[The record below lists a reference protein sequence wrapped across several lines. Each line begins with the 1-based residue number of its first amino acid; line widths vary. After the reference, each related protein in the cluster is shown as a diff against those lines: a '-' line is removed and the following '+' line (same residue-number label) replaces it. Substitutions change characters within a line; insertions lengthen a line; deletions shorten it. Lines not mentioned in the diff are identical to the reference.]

1 MAAKKT
7 SKTGYSSESVMKKRL
22 RKFRSIKRGYYSF
35 IIIVSLYIISF
46 FCPLL
51 MNYKAWVVKYDGK
64 LYFPIAKYRTTEF
77 FHQDI
82 HGEMLFK
89 IDYMKQPGMFL
100 AKLHTG
106 SDPVSEYLNTQLSP
120 TTKDLANHYLSSLSV
135 QDELLEVLRN
145 DLDKISQK
153 KIDFENKDFSS
164 EDYRAVID
172 DLQNKINNN
181 PLPADLFTFTIKLLS
196 GEEPVYKYLK
206 REFAY
211 DTRNK
216 LSEFINAEPL
226 SPELQSSLVADV
238 RRILKG
244 ELIYNEERFAGIKL
258 VSGTYT
264 LLEKAKKVE
273 GKDLIR
279 LNRLVLGDAFRKE
292 IELERIYGE
301 ANYRLLK
308 QQLKEEN
315 AGNWALM
322 PLYPYGP
329 YESLLVP
336 NTEPPNPPSREHWFG
351 TDDRG
356 RDVFV
361 RLAYG
366 FNVSISFSLC
376 VLFISYLI
384 GVSIG
389 ASLGYFGGRY
399 DIIMQRFIEIWSA
412 LPFLYTV
419 MIISSLVQPTFF
431 LLVFIMMFVSWMGM
445 TYFIRGEFYRE
456 KAKDYVHA
464 AIAMGASDF
473 TIVFKHI
480 LPNALTPVITFAPF
494 AVVSGIGTLVG
505 LDYLGFGLPPPTA
518 SWGEMIRQGMA
529 NIFSWWMV
537 LFTFSLLFMTLLLV
551 VFVGEAIREAFD
563 PRTFSRLR

>member
-1 MAAKKT
+1 MADKKT
-7 SKTGYSSESVMKKRL
+7 SKTGYSSESVMKKRI

-35 IIIVSLYIISF
+35 IIILTLYIISF

-64 LYFPIAKYRTTEF
+64 LYFPIAKYRSTEF

-82 HGEMLFK
+82 HGDQLFK
-89 IDYMKQPGMFL
+89 IDFLKQPGMFL
-100 AKLHTG
+100 AKLQTG
-106 SDPVSEYLNTQLSP
+106 NDPVSKYLDTQLSP
-120 TTKDLANHYLSSLSV
+120 ATKDMANQYLSSLTVS
-135 QDELLEVLRN
+135 DELIAFLRS
-145 DLDKISQK
+145 DLDKVSQK
-153 KIDFENKDFSS
+153 KIDFSNQDFTE
-164 EDYRAVID
+164 EDYKSILG
-172 DLQNKINNN
+172 DLKNKLNIKDQ
-181 PLPADLFTFTIKLLS
+181 PADLLTFTIKLLD

-211 DTRNK
+211 DTREKLGKFLNSK
-216 LSEFINAEPL
+216 PLSE
-226 SPELQSSLVADV
+226 ELQSALVADV

-292 IELERIYGE
+292 IALERIYGE
-301 ANYRLLK
+301 ANYRLLEK
-308 QQLKEEN
+308 QLEEEN

-336 NTEPPNPPSREHWFG
+336 NSEPPNPPSKEHWFG

-356 RDVFV
+356 RDIFV

-376 VLFISYLI
+376 VLLVSYI
-384 GVSIG
+384 VGVSVG
-389 ASLGYFGGRY
+389 ASLGYFGGKY
-399 DIIMQRFIEIWSA
+399 DILMQRFIEIWAA

-473 TIVFKHI
+473 QIVFKHI
-480 LPNALTPVITFAPF
+480 MPNALTPVITFAPF

-551 VFVGEAIREAFD
+551 VFVGEAVREAFD